1 MKCLDAADA
10 AKNALKCVLDAKK
23 GQHITIFCDKE
34 KLEVS
39 EMFAVGA
46 LKLGMK
52 TRLVTLKSQANV
64 YREKV
69 PLEIA
74 TILEKHPA
82 DIYINL
88 LRGVREETAFRIEF
102 TKMET
107 QTHKARLA
115 HCPGITIDMLT
126 DGAMALTAG
135 GHKKMQEYAQR
146 LIRRLSKVI
155 KVEVTNPAGTH
166 ISMNTEK
173 RPFFTDT
180 MLDKKTLKWMNL
192 PTGEVLV
199 APVEDSLQGKL
210 VCDMAIGGIGPIGK
224 PFEVIVKDGKA
235 RETIS
240 EDQQVLRTVRD
251 SLGTDGGASVVGE
264 FAFGINPK
272 AKFVEEFLESE
283 KILGTVHVAFGNN
296 SDMPGGKNPSRNHMD
311 MLMSKP
317 TVKITYKD
325 GTTVEILK
333 NGIFKTRQNRG

>member
-23 GQHITIFCDKE
+23 GQRITIFCDQE

-88 LRGVREETAFRIEF
+88 LRGVREETSFRIEL

-115 HCPGITIDMLT
+115 HCPGITMDMLT
-126 DGAMALTAG
+126 HGAMALTAG
-135 GHKKMQEYAQR
+135 DHKKMQEYAQR

-210 VCDMAIGGIGPIGK
+210 VCDMAIGGIGPINE
-224 PFEVIVKDGKA
+224 PLEIIVKDGKA

-240 EDQQVLRTVRD
+240 EDPQVLRTVRD

-272 AKFVEEFLESE
+272 ARFVEEFLESE
-283 KILGTVHVAFGNN
+283 KMLGTIHVAFGNN

-317 TVKITYKD
+317 TVKVTYKD
-325 GTTVEILK
+325 GATVEILK